1 MSEHTAL
8 ERREWLR
15 GGWRK
20 VYDRAKEQGNMTV
33 RIASRDWKAAVRL
46 FSARHSEYELTL
58 NTVEEPPKRETL
70 NLAES
75 GGWLL

>member
-20 VYDRAKEQGNMTV
+20 FYDRAMEQGNMTV
-33 RIASRDWKAAVRL
+33 RIAWRDWKAAVRL
-46 FSARHSEYELTL
+46 FNAKHPGYELTV

-75 GGWLL
+75 GR